1 MELRHLR
8 YFCAVAEEQSFT
20 LAARRLHVSQSGVS
34 GQVRDLEQE
43 LGVALFRRNQRS
55 VSLTPEGSAFLTE
68 ARDILDRTDRAVEM
82 VAQAAKGRYGK
93 LKVGL
98 CGPATAPFLPR
109 LIREFRKRQP
119 GISLSLRDLDPAH
132 QPEALVSGEIDVGF
146 TRGIP
151 ASLRG
156 TLSSE
161 VFFRESLVAVL
172 PQGHRFENSDAISLK
187 DLASDRFV
195 LYARESA
202 PELSD
207 AILSLCKRARF
218 SPNVVDTPRLWQ
230 SVLTMIEAGEGVSIV
245 PETVKYLQSR
255 DVVFRSLRDRGC
267 AVEVVLAWRA
277 NAPDAVRESFLAL
290 LRTHQAEVKRKLQSP
305 VNPRSSRIR

>member
-55 VSLTPEGSAFLTE
+55 VSLTPEGSAFLSE

-82 VAQAAKGRYGK
+82 VAQAAKGHRGK
-93 LKVGL
+93 LKIGL

-109 LIREFRKRQP
+109 LIREFRKREP
-119 GISLSLRDLDPAH
+119 GILLSLRDLDPAH
-132 QPEALVSGEIDVGF
+132 QPEALMSGEIDVGF

-156 TLSSE
+156 TLASE
-161 VFFRESLVAVL
+161 VFFREPLVAAL
-172 PQGHRFENSDAISLK
+172 PHGHELESINAISLK
-187 DLASDRFV
+187 NLADDRFV
-195 LYARESA
+195 LYARENA
-202 PELSD
+202 PELFD
-207 AILSLCKRARF
+207 AILSLCRRARF
-218 SPNVVDTPRLWQ
+218 SPDIVDTPSLWQ

-245 PETVKYLQSR
+245 PESVKQLRSR
-255 DVVFRSLRDRGC
+255 DVAFRPLQDRGC
-267 AVEVVLAWRA
+267 TVEVVLSWRA
-277 NAPDAVRESFLAL
+277 NAPDAVLESFLAL
-290 LRTHQAEVKRKLQSP
+290 LRTHQAEVKQKFNHP
-305 VNPRSSRIR
+305 